1 MKRVRFRAFVCCTT
15 GIPNAYS
22 VTQDFSIPKQTN
34 RRAGCFCILADRF
47 RRIFMPVKLLR
58 KLIIFAVLFSL
69 SYVFPVAAMY
79 SGDAN
84 IIDEANMTA
93 EDADYSESG
102 LVEAAEDEDTVPSF
116 EDSIQIDGRTYK
128 VSPNF
133 TIPVGIDV
141 NSPVKINFDEE
152 TREVVS
158 IEKLIDDT
166 ANNSYL
172 EYHFGI
178 VNAISKANTD
188 LQYRVYVNGIGYLF
202 DNNTKIDE
210 ENGFLDK
217 YASIAVIT
225 YKGRA
230 VMCKV
235 YAANTAIEEDKIF
248 WGEVENAV
256 QSGDSI
262 VVTVA
267 GKEHILNADTEVLG
281 AATVVGT
288 WVFGYEIGAGTK
300 FISVITDSFPSP
312 DLVTAVEGFIT
323 FVGNAKENGIYYIS
337 IGDDT
342 YRVMPDSAVNDQFQ
356 IGEYV
361 VGYELNGDILTV
373 NRVDLPYDKGRYK
386 ILYEPISDVFTVTD
400 YTVPGYKRVVSI
412 VLDDEEIGIDTI
424 LNTVG
429 ELNKDVPVMAIFRD
443 GIPQIVVAVESLEQ
457 DRVPVYGYVE
467 SVSGEAPNF
476 EIIIG
481 GKKYT
486 TNYDTVIASVSEIVP
501 GTQIAAIANR
511 AGMMDLIA
519 SFESVL
525 PDAERYLYAGKI
537 SKIAVNAFQID
548 DRIIDYDGGTKIV
561 GSFKEGKF
569 AAVAKIGDYAE
580 MIYIVPDDY
589 SDYTYGSYSGVLN
602 GLRGNSARGRKS
614 IRLDDRVFYI
624 TSETRVV
631 KNPVYDEIGTAL
643 YKGLGEISVI
653 DILLKPDDLGT
664 AFKGKISESVTD
676 KYKSSATFSIG
687 SSTYNVKDVTAL
699 IDFTDVRR
707 LYPGATVEGY
717 AYGNDVLAVK
727 LVRGAGLFGLL
738 FPPWMEYVLVG
749 ALLLLILLL
758 IISKAAKNRT
768 EWKTGSIETGANDT
782 IILREENGKINSYE
796 TDLNLYEF
804 LTGMKEQ
811 LVTVQVQKGRI
822 IDVK

>member
-1 MKRVRFRAFVCCTT
+1 MY
-15 GIPNAYS
+15 G
-22 VTQDFSIPKQTN
+22 
-34 RRAGCFCILADRF
+34 
-47 RRIFMPVKLLR
+47 
-58 KLIIFAVLFSL
+58 KLIRKSMMFVVLFFL
-69 SYVFPVAAMY
+69 SHAFPVAALY

-84 IIDEANMTA
+84 IIDTANPA
-93 EDADYSESG
+93 SEESAFSES
-102 LVEAAEDEDTVPSF
+102 VSFEAAEDEDEVPSF

-133 TIPVGIDV
+133 TIPAGIDV

-158 IEKLIDDT
+158 IERLTDDT
-166 ANNSYL
+166 SNNSYL

-188 LQYRVYVNGIGYLF
+188 LQYRVYVDGIGYLF

-235 YAANTAIEEDKIF
+235 YAANTAIDDDKIF
-248 WGEVENAV
+248 WGEVENTS

-262 VVTVA
+262 VITVS
-267 GKEHILNADTEVLG
+267 GKEHVLNADTEVLG

-288 WVFGYEIGAGTK
+288 WVFGYEIGSAAK

-312 DLVTAVEGFIT
+312 DLVNTVAGFIT
-323 FVGNAKENGIYYIS
+323 FVGNAGENGIYYIS

-342 YRVMPDSAVNDQFQ
+342 YRVMPDSAVNDDFQ

-361 VGYELNGDILTV
+361 VGYELGGDILTA

-386 ILYEPISDVFTVTD
+386 ILYESISDVFTVTD

-412 VLDDEEIGIDTI
+412 VLDDEEVGIDTI
-424 LNTVG
+424 LNAVG
-429 ELNKDVPVMAIFRD
+429 ELNKDIPVMAIFRD
-443 GIPQIVVAVESLEQ
+443 GIPQIIVAVEPLEQ
-457 DRVPVYGYVE
+457 DRLPVYGYVE
-467 SVSGEAPNF
+467 SVSGEAPNY
-476 EIIIG
+476 EMIIG

-511 AGMMDLIA
+511 VGVVDLIA

-525 PDAERYLYAGKI
+525 PDTERYLYAGKI

-548 DRIIDYDGGTKIV
+548 DRIIDYDGGTEIV
-561 GSFKEGKF
+561 GTFKEGKF

-602 GLRGNSARGRKS
+602 GLMGNSAKGRKS

-624 TSETRVV
+624 TSETRVA

-653 DILLKPDDLGT
+653 DILTKPDDLGSE
-664 AFKGKISESVTD
+664 FKGKISESVTD

-687 SSTYNVKDVTAL
+687 SNTYNVKDITAL
-699 IDFTDVRR
+699 VNFTDVRR

-749 ALLLLILLL
+749 ALLLLVL
-758 IISKAAKNRT
+758 IPLISATVRNRE
-768 EWKTGSIETGANDT
+768 EWKTGSIEPGTNDT
-782 IILREENGKINSYE
+782 IILREESGEINSYE
-796 TDLNLYEF
+796 TDPDMYDF
-804 LTGMKEQ
+804 LMKMKENM
-811 LVTVQVQKGRI
+811 VTVKVKKNRI
-822 IDVK
+822 IDIK